1 MLELIC
7 HTVQDGCQISVSGD
21 AGIDPLCERLKK
33 KKKKEKKSPC
43 IKTLRHTGIT
53 GKGATIV
60 LEGGPGRLQLCS

>member
-33 KKKKEKKSPC
+33 KKKKEKKKSLHQDIEAHRNHWQGSHHCP
-43 IKTLRHTGIT
+43 
-53 GKGATIV
+53 
-60 LEGGPGRLQLCS
+60 